1 MRSITRK
8 VTLDIG
14 GERLSLRTDR
24 DEASLTELAGE
35 VTARVDALREAAP
48 HIPIQQ
54 IYLLVALQL
63 AEDLQEER
71 LHLADVQQELG
82 TRTSRIV
89 NMLDAELR
97 SSS

>member
-1 MRSITRK
+1 MRSLTRK

-24 DEASLTELAGE
+24 DEASLNALAEE

-54 IYLLVALQL
+54 VYLLVALQF
-63 AEDLQEER
+63 AEDLREEQIN
-71 LHLADVQQELG
+71 LADLQQELSS
-82 TRTSRIV
+82 RTSRIV